1 VIVRE
6 KDGFLHGASD
16 PRKDGG
22 TALDS
27 ETE

>member
-1 VIVRE
+1 VIVAE

-22 TALDS
+22 AALDTD
-27 ETE
+27 TE